1 MPVEA
6 ETAVREYLTFIATG
20 DLPDRPQIAALEE
33 AAASA
38 TDVIQRLLAQA
49 DLAKARPTP
58 GALHDDFVAVAK
70 TWAEKNDVPPVA
82 FIEMGVTPDVIQE
95 VWPTRPGK
103 VVARPVRR
111 RAAYPKIN
119 RDEATAKIVKLS
131 GPFTVQEAAT
141 AADLGYPTTAVI
153 MKELAAQGRVEQV
166 GWKPSP
172 RGRQSQLWKAVKAK
186 K

>member
-6 ETAVREYLTFIATG
+6 ETAIREYLTFITTG
-20 DLPDRPQIAALEE
+20 DLPDRPQIAQLEE
-33 AAASA
+33 AAANA

-70 TWAEKNDVPPVA
+70 TWAEKNDVPPAA
-82 FIEMGVTPDVIQE
+82 FIEMGVSADVIQE
-95 VWPTRPGK
+95 VWPTRPDK
-103 VVARPVRR
+103 AARPVRR
-111 RAAYPKIN
+111 RATYPRIN
-119 RDEATAKIVKLS
+119 RDEVTAKIVKLS
-131 GPFTVQEAAT
+131 GPFTVQEAA
-141 AADLGYPTTAVI
+141 AAAGLGYPTATVI
-153 MKELAAQGRVEQV
+153 VKELAAQGRVEQV

-172 RGRQSQLWKAVKAK
+172 RGRQSQLWKAVKTK